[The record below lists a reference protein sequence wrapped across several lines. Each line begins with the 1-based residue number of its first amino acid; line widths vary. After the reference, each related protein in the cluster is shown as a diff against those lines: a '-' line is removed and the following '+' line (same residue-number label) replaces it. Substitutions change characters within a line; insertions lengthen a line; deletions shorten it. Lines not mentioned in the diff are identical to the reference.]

1 MYPVRRMFGFG
12 RIKGEE
18 REREKSERDKSDGR
32 FRLAHPVEWLGAR
45 QLDTF
50 L

>member
-18 REREKSERDKSDGR
+18 RERERKANEINRMAD
-32 FRLAHPVEWLGAR
+32 FAWHT
-45 QLDTF
+45 Q
-50 L
+50 